1 MDIVP
6 TYHFSYLI
14 SFFCYSTR
22 PSTLTASALAVLS
35 TSVFTRLALANFRSW
50 LKSYRISKA
59 FCDRSLKNTRATT
72 SPYPTLPPL
81 FFSKPTDIL
90 YILLIYCLF
99 LHSNNISSKKA
110 KFFVLFIGY
119 GCAACVLH
127 KPRRQQFTDCTGTQ
141 YVLMNKYIR

>member
-22 PSTLTASALAVLS
+22 PSTLTASALVVLS

-59 FCDRSLKNTRATT
+59 FPDPCVEEQH
-72 SPYPTLPPL
+72 TLHPLCPPHTQDFFSMVYIPNILQYTILAAIL
-81 FFSKPTDIL
+81 FF
-90 YILLIYCLF
+90 
-99 LHSNNISSKKA
+99 
-110 KFFVLFIGY
+110 FFVPLCLLAPPALECRYFVHLIT
-119 GCAACVLH
+119 ASRTVLN
-127 KPRRQQFTDCTGTQ
+127 P
-141 YVLMNKYIR
+141 